1 MKKLYL
7 AYMWW
12 SSVERL
18 MEDHE
23 IIMVVS
29 EDLQGAKKKA
39 KEKTKLKDDIH
50 IDMILE
56 INNIDWYNISL
67 EKWWEEDFKKI
78 LDYTKI

>member
-39 KEKTKLKDDIH
+39 KEKTKLKDDVH

>member
-12 SSVERL
+12 SSLERL

-23 IIMVVS
+23 IIMIVAGDL
-29 EDLQGAKKKA
+29 EDAKNKA
-39 KEKTKLKDDIH
+39 KEKTKLKSEVH

-56 INNIDWYNISL
+56 IKNIDWYDISL
-67 EKWWEEDFKKI
+67 NKWWEEDLQKV

>member
-12 SSVERL
+12 RSLERL

-23 IIMVVS
+23 IIMIVAK
-29 EDLQGAKKKA
+29 DLEEAKEKA

-56 INNIDWYNISL
+56 VKNIDWYNINL
-67 EKWWEEDFKKI
+67 EKGWKENFKRVLDF
-78 LDYTKI
+78 TKI